1 MTDIDDVYNDFDF
14 DASELKAPTEA
25 EIAFAE
31 DVYKIFQD
39 LIDNESGDIG
49 EKSVSRSNFVNCF
62 NKHCLWKN
70 LDKQSGRQ
78 NVFYDF
84 KNMSTTCVN
93 YCVLQQNSLYRTSNN
108 FAVDIGFSLC

>member
-1 MTDIDDVYNDFDF
+1 MTILIFDT
-14 DASELKAPTEA
+14 SEQKAPTEA
-25 EIAFAE
+25 GIAFAE

-62 NKHCLWKN
+62 NKHYFGKN

-84 KNMSTTCVN
+84 KNMSTTGVN
-93 YCVLQQNSLYRTSNN
+93 YCAYNKRAYIEQAIILPL
-108 FAVDIGFSLC
+108 I

>member
-1 MTDIDDVYNDFDF
+1 MTDIDDVYDDFDF

-25 EIAFAE
+25 EIAFAD

-49 EKSVSRSNFVNCF
+49 EKPVSRSNFVNCF
-62 NKHCLWKN
+62 NKHCLGKKT
-70 LDKQSGRQ
+70 DKQSGRQ

-84 KNMSTTCVN
+84 KNMLTTGVN
-93 YCVLQQNSLYRTSNN
+93 YCVNNKTTYIEQAIILQL
-108 FAVDIGFSLC
+108 I

>member
-1 MTDIDDVYNDFDF
+1 MTDIDDIYNDFDF

-31 DVYKIFQD
+31 DFYKIFQD

-62 NKHCLWKN
+62 NKHCLGKN

-84 KNMSTTCVN
+84 KNMSTTGVN
-93 YCVLQQNSLYRTSNN
+93 YCAYNKRAY
-108 FAVDIGFSLC
+108 I